1 MMNRLRSIKEKS
13 PRWLSILFAVAV
25 VLSTPAQARA
35 QDEPSLVVHE
45 WGTITSQH
53 YNDGFV
59 AGGMNVIEATEAV
72 PDFVHRIK
80 DDVLRDT
87 DKGSNASNANQSV
100 TMRLETPVM
109 YFHPAISFDQ
119 TQPINVSVEFR
130 GGLLNEFYPDT
141 ETSYEGIKFY
151 QSKGAERAE
160 RTELTE
166 QTVGTLQ
173 WWNLSL
179 GGPWPGPKTEAVQ
192 WTAPRQVKAVD
203 VRAHNGES
211 ERYLFYRGVAYLNSL
226 LRTKHNMQTRQV
238 TLLSPTDSSVVA
250 LTLPSVWLIRVGSN
264 GRLAFKAL
272 GALTLTANPEAAL
285 ADVSADFPDQ
295 ALSAENV
302 GQLRASMKEALVAN
316 GLFVDEAEAMLNTW
330 QHAYFQHEG
339 TRLMFIVPRAW
350 VDEHLPL
357 TISVPAEIVR
367 VFVGRIDLHGI

>member
-1 MMNRLRSIKEKS
+1 M
-13 PRWLSILFAVAV
+13 
-25 VLSTPAQARA
+25 PAQALA

-53 YNDGFV
+53 FNNGFV
-59 AGGMNVIEATEAV
+59 AGGMNVIEATETV

-80 DDVLRDT
+80 DDVLRDV
-87 DKGSNASNANQSV
+87 DKGTGSSNANHSV
-100 TMRLETPVM
+100 TMRLETPVL
-109 YFHPAISFDQ
+109 YFHPSTSFDQ

-166 QTVGTLQ
+166 QTVGKLQ

-192 WTAPRQVKAVD
+192 WTAPRQVQAVD

-211 ERYLFYRGVAYLNSL
+211 ERYLFYRGVAHLSAL
-226 LRTKHNMQTRQV
+226 LRTKHDMQTRQV
-238 TLLSPTDSSVVA
+238 TVLNPMDSTVGA
-250 LTLPSVWLIRVGSN
+250 LTLSNVWLVRVGSN
-264 GRLAFKAL
+264 GRLAFKTL
-272 GALTLTANPEAAL
+272 GSMTPTTDPNDVL
-285 ADVSADFPDQ
+285 AEVSADFPDQ
-295 ALSAENV
+295 AMSAENV
-302 GQLRASMKEALVAN
+302 GGLRASLREALIVN
-316 GLFVDEAEAMLNTW
+316 GLFPDEADAMLNTW
-330 QHAYFQHEG
+330 QHAYFQREG
-339 TRLMFIVPRAW
+339 TRLMFVVPRAW
-350 VDEHLPL
+350 VDAHLPL

-367 VFVGRIDLHGI
+367 VFIGRIDLYGI